1 MIKAG
6 SVKHQISLFLI
17 IILLAGCKKTP
28 LEWDT
33 NLNAPLFN
41 TELSVAH
48 ILPDSMVSVDE
59 NNLLSLV
66 IDKELFSLST
76 NSFTSLPDSIFQL
89 YLPVSST
96 ASLAPNTLF
105 FHKDEVQ
112 KMKLSP
118 LELTKIELHGGS
130 IAFEVINPFNQP
142 IELHYQI
149 PAAKINGVSLSK
161 KITIPKGNGSGNSY
175 TAHIDISGY
184 QLDLR
189 GPNGNAVNS
198 YRNILAVRVSPNAP
212 DSARTIGSE
221 LLIKIHF
228 EDIDLGYAGGFFGQ
242 QHINYGPETTP
253 IHFFDMIQDG
263 TLEMESAQASFSIQ
277 NGIGADLQFRLLSL
291 KAIKSNTL
299 EELSFQSSLL
309 NRPINITRA
318 SENNNPGTPVSPTT
332 TTIDITESNI
342 LQWLTFFPDQT
353 EYQAM
358 LHLNPMGN
366 ISAGNDFIY
375 RGYDFKTQVHIE
387 IPFSF
392 AVSNLTLRD
401 DVAYTFGNELEQ
413 VDHPQLQLIADNGY
427 PFAAQV
433 QVEILDTQGQSKLS
447 LFSGNNTILPGTL
460 IEEGVSTPT
469 RSILPIT
476 LNNAESKILKENG
489 KMRITATFNT
499 NTPGYTK
506 IYDSYKLR
514 LKLTGNFQYHIE
526 IQ

>member
-96 ASLAPNTLF
+96 SSLAPNSLF

-130 IAFEVINPFNQP
+130 IAFEVINPFDQP
-142 IELHYQI
+142 IELQYQI

-263 TLEMESAQASFSIQ
+263 TLEMESAQASFLFKMEMELTTIQ
-277 NGIGADLQFRLLSL
+277 IIKSQ
-291 KAIKSNTL
+291 AIKK
-299 EELSFQSSLL
+299 QY
-309 NRPINITRA
+309 TRRA
-318 SENNNPGTPVSPTT
+318 
-332 TTIDITESNI
+332 
-342 LQWLTFFPDQT
+342 L
-353 EYQAM
+353 
-358 LHLNPMGN
+358 
-366 ISAGNDFIY
+366 IS
-375 RGYDFKTQVHIE
+375 K
-387 IPFSF
+387 FSF
-392 AVSNLTLRD
+392 
-401 DVAYTFGNELEQ
+401 E
-413 VDHPQLQLIADNGY
+413 IAHQHY
-427 PFAAQV
+427 SCFRKQ
-433 QVEILDTQGQSKLS
+433 QSRHS
-447 LFSGNNTILPGTL
+447 CLPYY
-460 IEEGVSTPT
+460 
-469 RSILPIT
+469 
-476 LNNAESKILKENG
+476 N
-489 KMRITATFNT
+489 
-499 NTPGYTK
+499 
-506 IYDSYKLR
+506 YD
-514 LKLTGNFQYHIE
+514 
-526 IQ
+526 